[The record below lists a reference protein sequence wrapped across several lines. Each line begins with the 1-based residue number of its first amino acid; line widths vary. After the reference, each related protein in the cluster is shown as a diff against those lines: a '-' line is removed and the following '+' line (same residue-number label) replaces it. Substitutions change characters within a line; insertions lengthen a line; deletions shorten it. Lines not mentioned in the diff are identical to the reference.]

1 MIRRNNGNVEWL
13 EFELFSEEP
22 RFIHGIFLRHGGV
35 STGTYASLNVSG
47 SLGDDFVNIQEN
59 RRRIRHSL
67 GVEHLITADQ
77 VHANNVQHVQQPKEQ
92 FPSCDGLFTD
102 QKNWGLLIAHADCQ
116 ATIFYDPIH
125 HAIANVHAG
134 WRGQVKNIYIETV
147 NKMRHAFHSK
157 PEDLLVGV
165 SPSLGPENS
174 EFIHF
179 RKELPEEFWPFQ
191 IKDTYFNLWAI
202 ARHQLQACG
211 ILPHHIQIAEMDTFV
226 NSQDFFSYRRE
237 RKKGSTEKITG
248 CHGTVAAL
256 L

>member
-1 MIRRNNGNVEWL
+1 MIRRNNGNIEWL
-13 EFELFSEEP
+13 EFELFSQEAHLT
-22 RFIHGIFLRHGGV
+22 HGVFLRHGGV
-35 STGTYASLNVSG
+35 STGSYSSLNVVTG
-47 SLGDDFVNIQEN
+47 TGDNLLNVQEN
-59 RRRIRHSL
+59 LRRIHHSL
-67 GVEHLITADQ
+67 NVERLITADQ
-77 VHANNVQHVQQPKEQ
+77 VHGHEVQHVLEPKEQ
-92 FPSCDGLFTD
+92 FSECDGLFTN
-102 QKNWGLLIAHADCQ
+102 QKNWGLVIAHADCQ
-116 ATIFYDPIH
+116 AAIFYDPIH

-134 WRGQVKNIYIETV
+134 WRGQVKNIYQEIV

-179 RKELPEEFWPFQ
+179 RKELPEEFWSFQ
-191 IKDTYFNLWAI
+191 VKDTYFNLWAI

-211 ILPHHIQIAEMDTFV
+211 ILPHHIQIAEIDTFATP
-226 NSQDFFSYRRE
+226 QDFFSYRRE
-237 RKKGSTEKITG
+237 KKTGRTEKITG